1 MNKTRWAKSANSSRS
16 KYLRIRQKTNSN
28 RKKRKSERTEVLVHI
43 LSSLKIE
50 ANESIVEPVGA
61 FQKRHVGLPQQ
72 AVVVTHENRIHSHL
86 IRLLLPAR
94 NVNHNEKN
102 FEFVKWPLVNYTN
115 WHKSLEDRVATQAID
130 EHTPSDVEARQ
141 GNYSHSPVDCLK
153 SSPRSYCLV
162 CSYPRMD
169 GGSRS
174 SNSLNSGYSWSIFE
188 EKAREHGM
196 FQ

>member
-1 MNKTRWAKSANSSRS
+1 MCVCVGGGGWCTSSIYPPRPFLTLSQFNPLCGVRSNEQDALSKKCEFLALQVPTYTTKNKFK
-16 KYLRIRQKTNSN
+16 Q
-28 RKKRKSERTEVLVHI
+28 KKRKSERTEVLVHI

-115 WHKSLEDRVATQAID
+115 
-130 EHTPSDVEARQ
+130 
-141 GNYSHSPVDCLK
+141 
-153 SSPRSYCLV
+153 
-162 CSYPRMD
+162 
-169 GGSRS
+169 
-174 SNSLNSGYSWSIFE
+174 
-188 EKAREHGM
+188 
-196 FQ
+196 